1 MKKKWIALV
10 LIAVLLLVGCGT
22 NDLPDT
28 TTTPTDN
35 ATMPTEVQPQYDW
48 MAAES
53 PIPVRRTGL
62 LRAGLNS
69 NPFDV
74 TNEGFYYIANPV
86 GSNTNS
92 YILYGDNNSDSVIK
106 LCGRPDCT
114 HDTKDCNAYVGS
126 TCFAISCW
134 NGYLYA
140 VYEESAE
147 GPSGHDLTLCRM
159 NLDGSNRVV
168 VRDLHQFALDN
179 DLDFASYSLMTDG
192 YLKFSIGH
200 YEKQPDGSLQPE
212 SDEYY
217 YFALDGSMAEPKVIE
232 ADVGSLYSC
241 GDVILSLGDAQN
253 GGTYGGYYDWHPETD
268 TTTFL
273 CDHPGQPG
281 WFGETEAYYY
291 KNGGVYRLT
300 YATGKEEKLFDTGLN
315 GKYYAI
321 ILPDCMIIASKD
333 FGNPSDKNLYI
344 YNWNYELI
352 DTVAIN
358 YPFLGYMVD
367 EAVAAETAERIILTN
382 CSMGRPLYYIEKS
395 ELGTG
400 NVKIHSFNLPDMTD
414 AEREYWE
421 DREWLTN
428 G

>member
-1 MKKKWIALV
+1 MKKMIALV
-10 LIAVLLLVGCGT
+10 LIAMLLLTGCGT
-22 NDLPDT
+22 NDLPEAT
-28 TTTPTDN
+28 T
-35 ATMPTEVQPQYDW
+35 APTEAQPQYDW

-69 NPFDV
+69 VPFDV
-74 TNEGFYYIANPV
+74 TNDGFYYVSLP
-86 GSNTNS
+86 SNASPNS
-92 YILYGDNNSDSVIK
+92 YILYSDNGSDMIIK
-106 LCGRPDCT
+106 LCGRADCT

-126 TCFAISCW
+126 YCYAISCW

-140 VYEESAE
+140 VIEESGNLGE
-147 GPSGHDLTLCRM
+147 DSLKLYRM
-159 NLDGSNRVV
+159 NLDGSDRVV
-168 VRDLHQFALDN
+168 VLDLDQFALDN
-179 DLDFASYSLMTDG
+179 NLNFASYSLMTEG

-217 YFALDGSMAEPKVIE
+217 YFALDGSMAEPKILE
-232 ADVGSLYSC
+232 SEVGSLYSC

-253 GGTYGGYYDWHPETD
+253 GGTHGGYYDWHPETD
-268 TTTFL
+268 TATFL

-300 YATGKEEKLFDTGLN
+300 YATGSEEKLFDTGLT

-321 ILPDCMIIASKD
+321 ILPDCIVVVSSD
-333 FGNPSDKNLYI
+333 FEDLSDKNLYI
-344 YNWNYELI
+344 YNWDYQLI
-352 DTVAIN
+352 DTIAIT
-358 YPFLGYMVD
+358 YPLMCFKVD
-367 EAVAAETAERIILTN
+367 MAIVAETAERIVLTN
-382 CSMGRPLYYIEKS
+382 STLGLPMYYIEKA

-400 NVKIHSFNLPDMTD
+400 NAKIHAFQLPDMTD

-421 DREWLTN
+421 DQEWLNN

>member
-1 MKKKWIALV
+1 MMKKMIALV
-10 LIAVLLLVGCGT
+10 LIAMLLLTGCGT
-22 NDLPDT
+22 NDLPEAT
-28 TTTPTDN
+28 T
-35 ATMPTEVQPQYDW
+35 APTEAQPQYDW

-69 NPFDV
+69 VPFDV
-74 TNEGFYYIANPV
+74 TNDGFYYVSLP
-86 GSNTNS
+86 SNASPNS
-92 YILYGDNNSDSVIK
+92 YILYSDNGSDMIIK
-106 LCGRPDCT
+106 LCGRADCT

-126 TCFAISCW
+126 YCYAISCW

-140 VYEESAE
+140 VIEESGNLGE
-147 GPSGHDLTLCRM
+147 DSLKLYRM
-159 NLDGSNRVV
+159 NLDGSDRVV
-168 VRDLHQFALDN
+168 VLDLDQFALDN
-179 DLDFASYSLMTDG
+179 NLNFASYSLMTEG

-217 YFALDGSMAEPKVIE
+217 YFALDGSMAEPKILE
-232 ADVGSLYSC
+232 SEVGSLYSC

-253 GGTYGGYYDWHPETD
+253 GGTHGGYYDWHPETD
-268 TTTFL
+268 TATFL

-300 YATGKEEKLFDTGLN
+300 YATGSEEKLFDTGLT

-321 ILPDCMIIASKD
+321 ILPDCIVVVSSD
-333 FGNPSDKNLYI
+333 FEDLSDKNLYI
-344 YNWNYELI
+344 YNWDYQLI
-352 DTVAIN
+352 DTIAIT
-358 YPFLGYMVD
+358 YPLMCFKVD
-367 EAVAAETAERIILTN
+367 MAIVAETAERIVLTN
-382 CSMGRPLYYIEKS
+382 STLGLPMYYIEKA

-400 NVKIHSFNLPDMTD
+400 NAKIHAFQLPDMTD

-421 DREWLTN
+421 DQEWLMN

>member
-1 MKKKWIALV
+1 MMKKMIALV
-10 LIAVLLLVGCGT
+10 LIAMLLLTGCGT
-22 NDLPDT
+22 NDLPEAT
-28 TTTPTDN
+28 T
-35 ATMPTEVQPQYDW
+35 APTEAQPQYDW

-69 NPFDV
+69 VPFDV
-74 TNEGFYYIANPV
+74 TNDGLYYVSLP
-86 GSNTNS
+86 SNASPNS
-92 YILYGDNNSDSVIK
+92 YILYSDNGSDMIIK
-106 LCGRPDCT
+106 LCGRADCT

-126 TCFAISCW
+126 YCYAISCW

-140 VYEESAE
+140 VIEESGNLGE
-147 GPSGHDLTLCRM
+147 DSLKLYRM
-159 NLDGSNRVV
+159 NLDGSDRVV
-168 VRDLHQFALDN
+168 VLDLDQFALDN
-179 DLDFASYSLMTDG
+179 NLNFASYSLMTEG

-217 YFALDGSMAEPKVIE
+217 YFALDGSMAEPKILE
-232 ADVGSLYSC
+232 SEVGSLYSC

-253 GGTYGGYYDWHPETD
+253 GGTHGGYYDWHPETD
-268 TTTFL
+268 TATFL

-281 WFGETEAYYY
+281 WFGETEAYYF

-300 YATGKEEKLFDTGLN
+300 YATGMEEKLFDTGLT

-321 ILPDCMIIASKD
+321 ILPDCIVVVSSD
-333 FGNPSDKNLYI
+333 FEDLSDKNLYI
-344 YNWNYELI
+344 YNWDYQLI
-352 DTVAIN
+352 DTIAIT
-358 YPFLGYMVD
+358 YPLMCFMVD
-367 EAVAAETAERIILTN
+367 MAIVAETAERIVLTN
-382 CSMGRPLYYIEKS
+382 STLGLPMYYIEKA

-400 NVKIHSFNLPDMTD
+400 NAKIHAFQLPDMTN

-421 DREWLTN
+421 DQEWLNN

>member
-1 MKKKWIALV
+1 MMRKMIALV
-10 LIAVLLLVGCGT
+10 LIAMLLLTGCGT
-22 NDLPDT
+22 NDLPEST
-28 TTTPTDN
+28 T
-35 ATMPTEVQPQYDW
+35 APTEAQPQYDW

-69 NPFDV
+69 VPFDV
-74 TNEGFYYIANPV
+74 TNDGFYYVSLP
-86 GSNTNS
+86 SNASPNS
-92 YILYGDNNSDSVIK
+92 YILYSDNGSDMIIK
-106 LCGRPDCT
+106 LCGRADCT
-114 HDTKDCNAYVGS
+114 HDSTDCNAYVGE

-140 VYEESAE
+140 VYEEYV
-147 GPSGHDLTLCRM
+147 GIDNHNLILCRM

-168 VRDLHQFALDN
+168 VRDLDQFALDN
-179 DLDFASYSLMTDG
+179 DLNFASYSLMTEG
-192 YLKFSIGH
+192 YLNFSIGH

-217 YFALDGSMAEPKVIE
+217 YFALDGSMAEPKILE
-232 ADVGSLYSC
+232 SEVGRLYSC

-253 GGTYGGYYDWHPETD
+253 GGTHGGYYDWHPETD
-268 TTTFL
+268 TATFL

-291 KNGGVYRLT
+291 KDGGVYRLT
-300 YATGKEEKLFDTGLN
+300 YATGSEEKLFDTGLT

-321 ILPDCMIIASKD
+321 ILPDCIVVVSSD
-333 FGNPSDKNLYI
+333 FEDLSDKNLYI
-344 YNWNYELI
+344 YNWDYQLI
-352 DTVAIN
+352 DTIAIT
-358 YPFLGYMVD
+358 YPLMCFMVD
-367 EAVAAETAERIILTN
+367 MAIVAETAERIILTN
-382 CSMGRPLYYIEKS
+382 STRGLPMYYIEKA

-400 NVKIHSFNLPDMTD
+400 NAKIHAFQLPDMTD

-421 DREWLTN
+421 DQEWLNN